1 MESLETLFIQTLT
14 SQLRALDQF
23 GTWAKKS
30 DEELLSEKYVK
41 SKEALKNIPI
51 IADIDE
57 MQIQDIRLIFQSIAL
72 AFELKTGVMCSVVME
87 MSHEGFGRA
96 VVLAEKIVVT
106 NKFFKDAHR
115 YSFRTYDDLVKEGG
129 KMLHNALEIFEQYT
143 LKAG

>member
-1 MESLETLFIQTLT
+1 MNELEKVFIETLI
-14 SQLRALDQF
+14 SQIRALDQF

-30 DEELLSEKYVK
+30 DEEILSEKYVK
-41 SKEALKNIPI
+41 TKEQLKNVPI

-57 MQIQDIRLIFQSIAL
+57 MQIKDIRLIFQSIAL
-72 AFELKTGVMCSVVME
+72 AFELKLGIMCSVVME

-115 YSFRTYDDLVKEGG
+115 YSFRTYDDLIKEGG
-129 KMLHNALEIFEQYT
+129 KMLKEAIEIYETY
-143 LKAG
+143 KK

>member
-1 MESLETLFIQTLT
+1 MSELEKLFIDTLI
-14 SQLRALDQF
+14 SQLRAMDQF

-30 DEELLSEKYVK
+30 DAELLSEKYVK
-41 SKEALKNIPI
+41 SKEDLKNIPI

-57 MQIQDIRLIFQSIAL
+57 MQIKDIRLIFQSIAL
-72 AFELKTGVMCSVVME
+72 AFELKTSVMCSVVME

-96 VVLAEKIVVT
+96 VVLAEKIVIT

-129 KMLHNALEIFEQYT
+129 KMLKDAIDIYQSFQ
-143 LKAG
+143 K

>member
-1 MESLETLFIQTLT
+1 MSDLEQLFLQTLT

-30 DEELLSEKYVK
+30 DEELLCEKYVK

-72 AFELKTGVMCSVVME
+72 SFELKTGVMCSVVME

-96 VVLAEKIVVT
+96 VVLADKIVIT

-115 YSFRTYDDLVKEGG
+115 YSFRTYDDLIKEGG
-129 KMLHNALEIFEQYT
+129 KMLHNALEIFEHYT
-143 LKAG
+143 QKAG

>member
-1 MESLETLFIQTLT
+1 MNELEKLFIETLT
-14 SQLRALDQF
+14 SQIRALDQF

-30 DEELLSEKYVK
+30 DEEVLCDKFVK
-41 SKEALKNIPI
+41 TKEQLKNVPI

-72 AFELKTGVMCSVVME
+72 AFELKTSMMCSVVME

-129 KMLHNALEIFEQYT
+129 KMLNNALEIYEQYT

>member
-1 MESLETLFIQTLT
+1 MNELETLFIETLT
-14 SQLRALDQF
+14 SQIRALDQF

-30 DEELLSEKYVK
+30 NEEVLAEKYVK
-41 SKEALKNIPI
+41 TKEQLRDIPI

-72 AFELKTGVMCSVVME
+72 AFELKKGMMCSVVME

-96 VVLAEKIVVT
+96 VVLADKVVVT

-115 YSFRTYDDLVKEGG
+115 YSFRSHDALIAEGG
-129 KMLHNALEIFEQYT
+129 KLLKDAIEIYDT
-143 LKAG
+143 HKK

>member
-1 MESLETLFIQTLT
+1 MNELEKLFIETLI
-14 SQLRALDQF
+14 SQLRAMDQF

-41 SKEALKNIPI
+41 SKEDLKNIPI

-57 MQIQDIRLIFQSIAL
+57 MQIKDIRLIFQSIAL

-96 VVLAEKIVVT
+96 VVLAEKIVIT

-115 YSFRTYDDLVKEGG
+115 YSFRTYDALVSEGG
-129 KMLHNALEIFEQYT
+129 KI
-143 LKAG
+143 LKDAIDIYNSFQK